1 MRIRK
6 LLLRRLIITSL
17 LLYGIRTVANAILK
31 KKTFNRSGVAKF
43 AGNTSLVR
51 IGEFKWS
58 RKRIIAETKIFRE
71 VYGQRP
77 VPYSESGS
85 NLFHAFAQWCI
96 IKMIQPP
103 LIVESGAML
112 GWGTWFL
119 RQAAGANA
127 HIVVISPNC
136 PNVVAN
142 GGVKNK
148 PFYMDTINSSYFC
161 GNDFNDFSEIDWL
174 NITAANDLID
184 LSNSLVY
191 FDDHQSGY
199 RRLIEAQL
207 AGFGH
212 LLFDDGYPWPGDNY
226 SLKQALDVEDD
237 LYTVKMDL
245 GEHEKLQR
253 KRMPYQDDFD
263 SFTIHIDFDLKKC
276 INSDIRDRVKVYY
289 EFPPLWEGPWR
300 GKMYKHMH
308 AAREQGLLNEKEAKK
323 FVDDFEFFK
332 PNKNHESSAYTFIT
346 YVALRKNKFLDRD
359 CFFAHSNVPTR
370 YRPR

>member
-77 VPYSESGS
+77 VPHSESGS

-148 PFYMDTINSSYFC
+148 PFYMDTIN
-161 GNDFNDFSEIDWL
+161 
-174 NITAANDLID
+174 
-184 LSNSLVY
+184 
-191 FDDHQSGY
+191 
-199 RRLIEAQL
+199 
-207 AGFGH
+207 
-212 LLFDDGYPWPGDNY
+212 
-226 SLKQALDVEDD
+226 
-237 LYTVKMDL
+237 
-245 GEHEKLQR
+245 
-253 KRMPYQDDFD
+253 
-263 SFTIHIDFDLKKC
+263 
-276 INSDIRDRVKVYY
+276 
-289 EFPPLWEGPWR
+289 
-300 GKMYKHMH
+300 
-308 AAREQGLLNEKEAKK
+308 
-323 FVDDFEFFK
+323 
-332 PNKNHESSAYTFIT
+332 
-346 YVALRKNKFLDRD
+346 
-359 CFFAHSNVPTR
+359 
-370 YRPR
+370 